1 MPDKAGLTTRQFL
14 ASVCAGLTGP
24 LWVRTAAAQDPS
36 PSHMPNSSVLSPAS
50 LRIGASTIDVAF
62 SPGDLDLSR
71 DRILAWVSKAARAVA
86 LYYGQFPVTRAQV
99 RVHPAEDRDGVFHGT
114 TYGGD
119 PPFTRISVGQHTT
132 QAALDDDWMMTH
144 ELVHMAFPNVSHDH
158 HWIEEGIATYVEPV
172 ARVQTGELTPA
183 RIWGDMVRDMPQ
195 GEPEAG
201 DEGLD
206 RTHTWGRTY
215 WGGALFCL
223 AADVQIR
230 QASKNRAGLQTAL
243 RAIVAAGGT
252 IQNDWPIEKAF
263 TIGDQGSGTQVLT
276 DLYEKMKNTPVHV
289 DLAAL
294 WREMGIESRDGKI
307 SFYDHAPFAAIRRAI
322 TTPRKA

>member
-1 MPDKAGLTTRQFL
+1 MPDNGGLTTRQFL
-14 ASVCAGLTGP
+14 ASVCAGLTAP
-24 LWVRTAAAQDPS
+24 FLVRTAAAQDTAPS
-36 PSHMPNSSVLSPAS
+36 PMPNSPALSPAS
-50 LRIGASTIDVAF
+50 LRIGASTIDVIF
-62 SPGDLDLSR
+62 SPGDFDLSR

-86 LYYGQFPVTRAQV
+86 LYYGQFPVPRAQV
-99 RVHPAEDRDGVFHGT
+99 RVHPAEDRSGIFHGT
-114 TYGGD
+114 TYGDD
-119 PPFTRISVGQHTT
+119 PPFTRISVGQQTA

-195 GEPEAG
+195 GEPETG

-230 QASKNRAGLQTAL
+230 QLSKNRAGLQTAL

-263 TIGDQGSGTQVLT
+263 TIGDQGTATQVLT
-276 DLYEKMKNTPVHV
+276 GLYARMKDTPIHV

-294 WREMGIESRDGKI
+294 WRELGIESQDGKI
-307 SFYDHAPFAAIRRAI
+307 QFYDHAPFAAIRRAI